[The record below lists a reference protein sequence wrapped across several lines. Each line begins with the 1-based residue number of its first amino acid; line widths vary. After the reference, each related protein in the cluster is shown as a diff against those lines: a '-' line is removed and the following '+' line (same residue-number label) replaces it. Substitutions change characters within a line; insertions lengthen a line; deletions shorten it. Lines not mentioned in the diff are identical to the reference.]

1 MNLGAGCDNYG
12 KLPTGCYKT
21 ALFVST
27 TASEILKKSWNGLK
41 FVITLHQKSEMISLF
56 DLLIQQKYK
65 GLEISTLSAYYI
77 SLRPD

>member
-41 FVITLHQKSEMISLF
+41 SVITLHRQSGQNNN
-56 DLLIQQKYK
+56 IQTEFKH
-65 GLEISTLSAYYI
+65 STKKTKEN
-77 SLRPD
+77 

>member
-27 TASEILKKSWNGLK
+27 TAGEILEKSWNGLK
-41 FVITLHQKSEMISLF
+41 SVITLHRQSGQNNNIQTFNKKSKRE
-56 DLLIQQKYK
+56 
-65 GLEISTLSAYYI
+65 
-77 SLRPD
+77 

>member
-27 TASEILKKSWNGLK
+27 TAGEILKKSWNGLK
-41 FVITLHQKSEMISLF
+41 FVITLHCQSEQTTPVRTDSTKKQKRIK
-56 DLLIQQKYK
+56 INKYK
-65 GLEISTLSAYYI
+65 QLKKVKL
-77 SLRPD
+77 